1 MSSTVLKAQHALIMI
16 RAFDIDTVTSVLQ
29 ALLTHLFP
37 KQKQKQK
44 PCETDTVFPNL
55 QMRKLKHVNVPE
67 YKSIHRTSKWWN

>member
-29 ALLTHLFP
+29 ALLTHSFP
-37 KQKQKQK
+37 KQKQN

-67 YKSIHRTSKWWN
+67 YKSIHRTSKW